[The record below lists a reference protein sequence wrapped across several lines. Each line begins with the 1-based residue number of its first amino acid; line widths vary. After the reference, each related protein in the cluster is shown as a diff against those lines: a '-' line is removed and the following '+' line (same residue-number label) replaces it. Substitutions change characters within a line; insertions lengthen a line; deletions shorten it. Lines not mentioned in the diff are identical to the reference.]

1 MMQRAAGVGVALLG
15 TWLLWS
21 GHLEVL
27 LVTLGVLSCAI
38 VVVMSLRMGV
48 MDDEGPQGA
57 AAWRLARYAPWLL
70 WQIVLANIDVAGRIL
85 HPRLPIAP
93 RVIRVRARQKSAL
106 GRTIFANSITLT
118 PGTVSMDLEGDEIV
132 VHALTKE
139 AAEGLEAGA
148 MNDRVAGLEVP

>member
-1 MMQRAAGVGVALLG
+1 MVRRAAGIGVALMG

-27 LVTLGVLSCAI
+27 LVSLGVLACALVLI
-38 VVVMSLRMGV
+38 MSRRMGV
-48 MDDEGPQGA
+48 MDDEGPRVD
-57 AAWRLARYAPWLL
+57 AAWRLAAYAPWLL
-70 WQIVLANIDVAGRIL
+70 WQIVLANIDVARRIL

-118 PGTVSMDLEGDEIV
+118 PGTVSMDLEGDDIV

-139 AAEGLEAGA
+139 AAEELQGGA
-148 MNDRVAGLEVP
+148 MNDRIAGLEV

>member
-1 MMQRAAGVGVALLG
+1 MARRAAGIGVALLG

-21 GHLEVL
+21 GHLEAL
-27 LVTLGVLSCAI
+27 LVSLGVLACVI
-38 VVVMSLRMGV
+38 VVVMSFRMGV
-48 MDDEGPQGA
+48 MDDEGPRAG

-70 WQIVLANIDVAGRIL
+70 WQIVLANLDVARRIL
-85 HPRLPIAP
+85 QPGLPIAP

-118 PGTVSMDLEGDEIV
+118 PGTVSMELEGDDIV

-139 AAEGLEAGA
+139 AAEELQGGA
-148 MNDRVAGLEVP
+148 MNDRIAGLEV